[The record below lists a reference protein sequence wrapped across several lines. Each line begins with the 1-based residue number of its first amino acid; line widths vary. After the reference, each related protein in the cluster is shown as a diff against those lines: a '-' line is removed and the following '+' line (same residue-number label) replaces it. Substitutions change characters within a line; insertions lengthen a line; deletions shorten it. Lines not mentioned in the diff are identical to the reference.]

1 METKKKRAPKTV
13 QKGLEAAFR
22 KRQNLKLRDGQ
33 PGARCSSASPRS
45 GATTRPLRE
54 LFRDTSEQLSAWGL
68 SLGGSED
75 WADRLYIED
84 KKGNILFSEEELDLA
99 EEAQKRMELMYNVDA
114 WSTQLVVR
122 VGSGQ
127 LLLTSGVEGT
137 REDVLTR
144 VLKRIEEDMK
154 YHTELFDDPTSALIL
169 SRIEQMGLPNSLRP
183 LGAQLLDHTAE
194 LLELMMTTLRGMS
207 QGVIEQRMKAVR
219 AVAAQKTIAI
229 VERIRLSIATSH
241 ADRAPARR
249 AWEVCDAL
257 ITLLDET
264 NAAVTPH
271 LPKVVGTTT
280 TIISER
286 GGSDIHSGG
295 GTSSTVNCATD
306 DR

>member
-1 METKKKRAPKTV
+1 
-13 QKGLEAAFR
+13 
-22 KRQNLKLRDGQ
+22 
-33 PGARCSSASPRS
+33 
-45 GATTRPLRE
+45 
-54 LFRDTSEQLSAWGL
+54 
-68 SLGGSED
+68 
-75 WADRLYIED
+75 
-84 KKGNILFSEEELDLA
+84 
-99 EEAQKRMELMYNVDA
+99 MELMYNVDA

-194 LLELMMTTLRGMS
+194 LLELMMTTLRGMT

-229 VERIRLSIATSH
+229 VERIRLSIVPLRTPIVRS
-241 ADRAPARR
+241 RAELG
-249 AWEVCDAL
+249 EVCDAL

-271 LPKVVGTTT
+271 LPKVV
-280 TIISER
+280 E
-286 GGSDIHSGG
+286 
-295 GTSSTVNCATD
+295 D
-306 DR
+306 DDDDYF